1 MFFTAL
7 FIRECVC
14 QNKHC
19 MCSKSCHI
27 HMLRKICTETPYS
40 VQRTDCVIGCMFMC
54 VRGACQLES
63 RLRTLFVCVCVC
75 IRGGGGQSP
84 LAGRFGAAPVVCVC
98 VCQRMERTG
107 PALQSGGN
115 TLSFSLS
122 FSSSLPLLPHS
133 PHRQHP
139 GTQTSPP
146 FFSHL
151 QLFHSVRPSVPPE
164 PSPCVWEFQASL
176 RIFSAP
182 PATSASV
189 GRRER

>member
-1 MFFTAL
+1 MFFTVL

-63 RLRTLFVCVCVC
+63 RLRTLFVCVRVYTR
-75 IRGGGGQSP
+75 RGRTVAIGW
-84 LAGRFGAAPVVCVC
+84 PVRGCTCCVC

-115 TLSFSLS
+115 TLSLSLS

-164 PSPCVWEFQASL
+164 PSPCVWEFRASL
-176 RIFSAP
+176 RISSAP

>member
-98 VCQRMERTG
+98 VSAYGAHRSCATEWRQHSLFFSLFLLISPTLASLSAPTTSRD
-107 PALQSGGN
+107 PNLSSLLLSSS
-115 TLSFSLS
+115 TLSF
-122 FSSSLPLLPHS
+122 
-133 PHRQHP
+133 
-139 GTQTSPP
+139 
-146 FFSHL
+146 
-151 QLFHSVRPSVPPE
+151 RPSIC
-164 PSPCVWEFQASL
+164 PS
-176 RIFSAP
+176 
-182 PATSASV
+182 
-189 GRRER
+189 